1 MICTGNLQVG
11 ESFVDIVSREENF
24 LLRIPDNDLVV
35 RLPGSVENL
44 QLQPRQGET
53 QVLGEGLGGAEV

>member
-44 QLQPRQGET
+44 QLQPSQGET
-53 QVLGEGLGGAEV
+53 QVL